1 MRHARVRWL
10 GFGLLALV
18 LAGCASMAQR
28 QLADNL
34 GRAVLNQDDP
44 ATVRAGA
51 PAFLLLLDGML
62 EGDPDNVDLL
72 IAGARLNSAY
82 AGVFVEDA
90 ERAGRLAKKAHGY
103 AARASA

>member
-10 GFGLLALV
+10 GFSLLALV

-44 ATVRAGA
+44 ATVRAESRLKA
-51 PAFLLLLDGML
+51 LLPAIGT
-62 EGDPDNVDLL
+62 
-72 IAGARLNSAY
+72 AW
-82 AGVFVEDA
+82 
-90 ERAGRLAKKAHGY
+90 
-103 AARASA
+103 